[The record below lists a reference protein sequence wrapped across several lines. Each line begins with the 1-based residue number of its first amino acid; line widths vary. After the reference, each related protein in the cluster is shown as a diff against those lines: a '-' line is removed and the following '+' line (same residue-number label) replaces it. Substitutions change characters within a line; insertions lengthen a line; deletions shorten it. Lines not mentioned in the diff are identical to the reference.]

1 MAEEVRADHIKV
13 KWKKP
18 KDNGGEEL
26 KGYIIE
32 KMDLDTGRWVSAGE
46 VKTKQ
51 SHLAIAFAFNISQ
64 FFHFLFNLLLTLT
77 LEELIFFFNF
87 QSWRLVDLLFTSKF
101 SPHNEEILLKLK
113 GCFMK

>member
-46 VKTKQ
+46 VQTILNVPTALLIHFPRKQ
-51 SHLAIAFAFNISQ
+51 LVFFNI
-64 FFHFLFNLLLTLT
+64 
-77 LEELIFFFNF
+77 LI
-87 QSWRLVDLLFTSKF
+87 LI
-101 SPHNEEILLKLK
+101 H
-113 GCFMK
+113 G